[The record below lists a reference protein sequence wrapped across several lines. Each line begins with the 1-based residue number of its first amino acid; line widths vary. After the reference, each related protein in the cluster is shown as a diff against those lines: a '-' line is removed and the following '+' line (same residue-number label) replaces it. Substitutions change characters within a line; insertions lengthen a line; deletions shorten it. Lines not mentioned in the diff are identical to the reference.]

1 MAVKIRLSR
10 IGTINRPFYRLVAT
24 DARNKRD
31 GEVLAN
37 VGTFD
42 PINGEVV
49 QFHEE
54 IYNAWLAKGAIATD
68 SAKKVY
74 RLYKKAG
81 KKAVS
86 TPVIAENVT
95 VSENAEQVA

>member
-1 MAVKIRLSR
+1 M
-10 IGTINRPFYRLVAT
+10 
-24 DARNKRD
+24 
-31 GEVLAN
+31 LAN

-42 PINGEVV
+42 PVKGEVI

-68 SAKKVY
+68 SAKKMY

-81 KKAVS
+81 KTAVS
-86 TPVIAENVT
+86 TPAMTEQVVVAEK
-95 VSENAEQVA
+95 AEQVA